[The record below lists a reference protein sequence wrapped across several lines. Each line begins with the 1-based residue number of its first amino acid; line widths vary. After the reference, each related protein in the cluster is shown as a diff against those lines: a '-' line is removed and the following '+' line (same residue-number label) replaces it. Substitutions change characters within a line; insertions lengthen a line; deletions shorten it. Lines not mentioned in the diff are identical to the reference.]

1 MFMLVSNWS
10 DESALPKKSIRAGWG
25 EGIVQLARKNNNVVV
40 LNADLPWSLK
50 LEWFIHEFPERY
62 FQVGVA
68 EQNMAGIA
76 TGMAH
81 AGKIPFITSFAAFSP
96 GLNFSQIRLAA
107 MSHLPLKV
115 VGSHYGLNVG
125 PDGAS
130 AQMEGDIA
138 MMRALPNVRVFA
150 PADYNQAIQM
160 VSAMADGHDVDYIRV
175 TRADFPVFLDP
186 IVS

>member
-1 MFMLVSNWS
+1 MLVSNWS
-10 DESALPKKSIRAGWG
+10 DEAVLPKKSIRAGWG

-115 VGSHYGLNVG
+115 VWKSLRSQCRSWWCECSDGSWYSYDACT
-125 PDGAS
+125 P
-130 AQMEGDIA
+130 
-138 MMRALPNVRVFA
+138 
-150 PADYNQAIQM
+150 
-160 VSAMADGHDVDYIRV
+160 
-175 TRADFPVFLDP
+175 
-186 IVS
+186 